1 MLTARADKADRLEGL
16 NTGADDYLIKP
27 FQAQELLA
35 RVKNLI
41 EQRRKLQAY
50 YRKTISGF
58 AMPPGEEQSLEAK
71 FLGKVR
77 AAVEDNLDDENF
89 SVVEL
94 GKIVGMSRSQL
105 HRKLTAL
112 TGFSPNEVIRN
123 MRLEYA
129 RRLLESKSGTVS
141 KIAYRSGFSS
151 PAYFVK
157 CFREYFGQT
166 PGEIG

>member
-1 MLTARADKADRLEGL
+1 MKRQV
-16 NTGADDYLIKP
+16 I
-27 FQAQELLA
+27 F
-35 RVKNLI
+35 LI

-141 KIAYRSGFSS
+141 EIAYRSGFISS
-151 PAYFVK
+151 NASGNILAKPLAK
-157 CFREYFGQT
+157 SA
-166 PGEIG
+166 EIQHVRLMLPN